1 MDIKRIM
8 STDSSNQAPLVAH
21 LVELRNR
28 LLKCVVAILVLFVG
42 LYAFANDLYLIVSEP
57 LRLLLPAGSSL
68 IATEV
73 ASPFLAPLKLTFAIS
88 VLISVPYTLFQAWSF
103 IAPALYKNEKQIA
116 IPLLISSIFLFY
128 AGVLFAY
135 FVVLPLIFGFFTTV
149 GPGEVTVMTDINN
162 YLNFVLKLFFAF
174 GVTFEIPVATYLLIK
189 AGVTTVATLSKK
201 RPYIF
206 LGCFVVGMLI
216 TPPDIFSQTLLAI
229 PMWMLF
235 ELGLIAGRTVKVVV
249 DGSEENEEETTDRV
263 R

>member
-1 MDIKRIM
+1 MDSPT
-8 STDSSNQAPLVAH
+8 STPVPLVAH
-21 LVELRNR
+21 LIELRNR
-28 LLKCVVAILVLFVG
+28 LLKAVLVILVLFVG
-42 LYAFANDLYLIVSEP
+42 LYTFANDLYLIVSEP
-57 LRLLLPAGSSL
+57 LRLLLPSGSSL

-73 ASPFLAPLKLTFAIS
+73 ASPFLAPLKLTFAIAIL
-88 VLISVPYTLFQAWSF
+88 VSVPYTLFQAWSF
-103 IAPALYKNEKQIA
+103 IAPALYKNEKKIA

-189 AGVTTVATLSKK
+189 AGVTTVTSLSKK

-206 LGCFVVGMLI
+206 LGCFVIGMLI

-229 PMWMLF
+229 PMFLLF
-235 ELGLIAGRTVKVVV
+235 ELGLIAGRTVKVEV
-249 DGSEENEEETTDRV
+249 DESFEKDA
-263 R
+263 

>member
-1 MDIKRIM
+1 M

-21 LVELRNR
+21 LIELRNR
-28 LLKCVVAILVLFVG
+28 LLKCVLAILILFIG
-42 LYAFANDLYLIVSEP
+42 LYSFANDLYLIVSEP
-57 LRLLLPAGSSL
+57 LRLLLPTGSSL

-73 ASPFLAPLKLTFAIS
+73 ASPFLAPLKLTFAVA

-128 AGVLFAY
+128 AGVVFAY
-135 FVVLPLIFGFFTTV
+135 YVVLPLIFGFFTTV

-229 PMWMLF
+229 PMWLLF

-249 DGSEENEEETTDRV
+249 DDSQTEEDSEASHTTP
-263 R
+263 

>member
-1 MDIKRIM
+1 M
-8 STDSSNQAPLVAH
+8 STDSSSQAPLVAH
-21 LVELRNR
+21 LIELRNR
-28 LLKCVVAILVLFVG
+28 LLKSVVVVLVIFIG
-42 LYAFANDLYLIVSEP
+42 LYFYANELYMIVSEP
-57 LRLLLPAGSSL
+57 LRLLLPKGSSL

-88 VLISVPYTLFQAWSF
+88 VLLSIPYTLYQAWSF

-116 IPLLISSIFLFY
+116 IPLLISSIILFY
-128 AGVLFAY
+128 GGVLFAY
-135 FVVLPLIFGFFTTV
+135 YVVLPLIFGFFTTV
-149 GPGEVTVMTDINN
+149 GPGDVTVMTDINN

-174 GVTFEIPVATYLLIK
+174 GVTFEIPVATYLLVK

-201 RPYIF
+201 RPYVF

-235 ELGLIAGRTVKVVV
+235 ELGLLAGRTVKR
-249 DGSEENEEETTDRV
+249 EEEDAEEV
-263 R
+263 SEAS

>member
-1 MDIKRIM
+1 M

-21 LVELRNR
+21 LIELRNR
-28 LLKCVVAILVLFVG
+28 LLKCVLAILILFIG
-42 LYAFANDLYLIVSEP
+42 LYSFANDLYLIVSEP
-57 LRLLLPAGSSL
+57 LRLLLPPGSSL

-73 ASPFLAPLKLTFAIS
+73 ASPFLAPLKLTFAVA

-116 IPLLISSIFLFY
+116 IPLLVSSIFLFY

-135 FVVLPLIFGFFTTV
+135 YVVLPLIFGFFTTV

-206 LGCFVVGMLI
+206 LGCFVIGMLI

-249 DGSEENEEETTDRV
+249 DGSEEKEENERSKASQQ
-263 R
+263 

>member
-1 MDIKRIM
+1 M
-8 STDSSNQAPLVAH
+8 STNTSDQAPLVAH

-28 LLKCVVAILVLFVG
+28 LLKSVLVILVLFVG

-57 LRLLLPAGSSL
+57 LRSLLPAGSSL

-73 ASPFLAPLKLTFAIS
+73 ASPFMAPLKLTFFVAF
-88 VLISVPYTLFQAWSF
+88 LISVPYTLYQAWSF
-103 IAPALYKNEKQIA
+103 IAPALYKKEKKIA
-116 IPLLISSIFLFY
+116 IPLLISSVFLFY
-128 AGVLFAY
+128 TGVLFAY
-135 FVVLPLIFGFFTTV
+135 YAVLPLIFGFFTTI

-174 GVTFEIPVATYLLIK
+174 GVAFEIPIATYLLIK
-189 AGVTTVATLSKK
+189 AGVTTVSSLSKK

-249 DGSEENEEETTDRV
+249 DGSEENEEQEENDATSKTS
-263 R
+263 

>member
-1 MDIKRIM
+1 M
-8 STDSSNQAPLVAH
+8 STDASHQAPLVAH

-28 LLKCVVAILVLFVG
+28 LLKSVLVILVLFVG
-42 LYAFANDLYLIVSEP
+42 LYYFANDLYLMVSEP
-57 LRLLLPAGSSL
+57 LRLLLPEGASL

-88 VLISVPYTLFQAWSF
+88 VLLSVPYTLFQAWSF

-116 IPLLISSIFLFY
+116 IPLLISSILLFY
-128 AGVLFAY
+128 LGVLFAY
-135 FVVLPLIFGFFTTV
+135 FVVLPLIFGFFTSV
-149 GPGEVTVMTDINN
+149 GPSEVAVMTDINQ

-189 AGVTTVATLSKK
+189 AGVTTVAKLSKK

-235 ELGLIAGRTVKVVV
+235 ELGLLAGRTVKNQ
-249 DGSEENEEETTDRV
+249 DDEEEQESNTQVTEP
-263 R
+263 

>member
-1 MDIKRIM
+1 M
-8 STDSSNQAPLVAH
+8 STNSSNQAPLVAH
-21 LVELRNR
+21 LIELRNR
-28 LLKCVVAILVLFVG
+28 LLKSVLAILILFVG

-73 ASPFLAPLKLTFAIS
+73 ASPFLAPLKLTFFVA
-88 VLISVPYTLFQAWSF
+88 VLLSVPYTLYQAWSF

-116 IPLLISSIFLFY
+116 IPLLVSSIFLFY

-135 FVVLPLIFGFFTTV
+135 YIVLPLIFGFFTTV

-189 AGVTTVATLSKK
+189 AGVTTVAALSKK

-235 ELGLIAGRTVKVVV
+235 ELGLLAGRTVKVVV
-249 DGSEENEEETTDRV
+249 DGSEEESETSQATQ
-263 R
+263 

>member
-1 MDIKRIM
+1 M
-8 STDSSNQAPLVAH
+8 STSSSNQAPLVAH
-21 LVELRNR
+21 LIELRNR
-28 LLKCVVAILVLFVG
+28 LLKAVLVILVLFLG
-42 LYAFANDLYLIVSEP
+42 LYSFANDLYLIVSEP
-57 LRLLLPAGSSL
+57 LRLLLPPGSSL

-73 ASPFLAPLKLTFAIS
+73 ASPFLAPLKLTFAVA
-88 VLISVPYTLFQAWSF
+88 VLLSVPYSLFQAWSF
-103 IAPALYKNEKQIA
+103 IAPALYKNEKRIA

-135 FVVLPLIFGFFTTV
+135 YVVLPLIFGFFTTV

-189 AGVTTVATLSKK
+189 AGVTSVATLSKK

-229 PMWMLF
+229 PMWLLF
-235 ELGLIAGRTVKVVV
+235 ELGLIAGRTVKTTP
-249 DGSEENEEETTDRV
+249 EEEKEESESTPSSTNS
-263 R
+263 

>member
-1 MDIKRIM
+1 M
-8 STDSSNQAPLVAH
+8 STNTSNQAPLVSH
-21 LVELRNR
+21 LIELRNR
-28 LLKCVVAILVLFVG
+28 LLKSVLAILILFVG

-73 ASPFLAPLKLTFAIS
+73 ASPFLAPLKLTFFVAF
-88 VLISVPYTLFQAWSF
+88 LLSVPYTLFQAWSF
-103 IAPALYKNEKQIA
+103 IAPALYKKEKKIA

-135 FVVLPLIFGFFTTV
+135 YIVLPLIFGFFTTV

-189 AGVTTVATLSKK
+189 AGVTTVSSLSKK

-206 LGCFVVGMLI
+206 LGCFVIGMLI

-249 DGSEENEEETTDRV
+249 DDSEENEEQEENDATSKTS
-263 R
+263 

>member
-1 MDIKRIM
+1 M
-8 STDSSNQAPLVAH
+8 STSPSNQAPLVAH
-21 LVELRNR
+21 LIELRNR
-28 LLKCVVAILVLFVG
+28 LLKAVLLILALFLG

-57 LRLLLPAGSSL
+57 LRLLLPPGSSL

-73 ASPFLAPLKLTFAIS
+73 ASPFLAPLKLTFAVA
-88 VLISVPYTLFQAWSF
+88 VLLSVPYTLFQAWSF
-103 IAPALYKNEKQIA
+103 IAPALYKNEKNIA

-135 FVVLPLIFGFFTTV
+135 YVVLPLIFGFFTTV

-189 AGVTTVATLSKK
+189 AGVTTVTTLSKK

-235 ELGLIAGRTVKVVV
+235 ELGLMAGRTVKVPES
-249 DGSEENEEETTDRV
+249 DEEADDSQSKII
-263 R
+263 

>member
-1 MDIKRIM
+1 M
-8 STDSSNQAPLVAH
+8 STDSSSQAPLVAH
-21 LVELRNR
+21 LIELRNR
-28 LLKCVVAILVLFVG
+28 LLKSVVVVLVIFIG
-42 LYAFANDLYLIVSEP
+42 LYFYANDLYMIVSEP
-57 LRLLLPAGSSL
+57 LRLLLPKGSSL

-88 VLISVPYTLFQAWSF
+88 VLLSIPYTLYQAWSF

-116 IPLLISSIFLFY
+116 IPLLISSIVLFY
-128 AGVLFAY
+128 GGVLFAY
-135 FVVLPLIFGFFTTV
+135 YVVLPLIFGFFTTV
-149 GPGEVTVMTDINN
+149 GPGDVTVMTDINN

-201 RPYIF
+201 RPYVF

-235 ELGLIAGRTVKVVV
+235 ELGLLAGRTVKR
-249 DGSEENEEETTDRV
+249 EEEDAEEV
-263 R
+263 SEAS

>member
-1 MDIKRIM
+1 M
-8 STDSSNQAPLVAH
+8 STSSSDQAPLVAH
-21 LVELRNR
+21 LIELRNR
-28 LLKCVVAILVLFVG
+28 LLKAVLVILVLFLG

-57 LRLLLPAGSSL
+57 LRLLLPPGSSL

-73 ASPFLAPLKLTFAIS
+73 ASPFLAPLKLTFAVA
-88 VLISVPYTLFQAWSF
+88 VLLSVPYSLFQAWSF
-103 IAPALYKNEKQIA
+103 IAPALYKNEKRIA

-135 FVVLPLIFGFFTTV
+135 YIVLPLIFGFFTTV

-235 ELGLIAGRTVKVVV
+235 ELGLMAGRTVKVPES
-249 DGSEENEEETTDRV
+249 DEETEESDSEANQ
-263 R
+263 

>member
-1 MDIKRIM
+1 M
-8 STDSSNQAPLVAH
+8 STSSPNQAPLVSH
-21 LVELRNR
+21 LIELRNR
-28 LLKCVVAILVLFVG
+28 LLKTVLVILALFLG

-57 LRLLLPAGSSL
+57 LRLLLPSGSSL

-73 ASPFLAPLKLTFAIS
+73 ASPFLAPLKLTFAIA
-88 VLISVPYTLFQAWSF
+88 VLLSVPYTLFQAWSF
-103 IAPALYKNEKQIA
+103 IAPALYKNEKRIA

-135 FVVLPLIFGFFTTV
+135 YVVLPLIFGFFTTV

-235 ELGLIAGRTVKVVV
+235 ELGLMAGRTVKAPES
-249 DGSEENEEETTDRV
+249 DDDADESSSEMNER
-263 R
+263 

>member
-1 MDIKRIM
+1 M
-8 STDSSNQAPLVAH
+8 STNSSNQAPLVAH
-21 LVELRNR
+21 LIELRNR
-28 LLKCVVAILVLFVG
+28 LLKAIIVILLLFIG

-57 LRLLLPAGSSL
+57 LRLLLPPGSSL

-73 ASPFLAPLKLTFAIS
+73 ASPFLAPLKLTFAVA
-88 VLISVPYTLFQAWSF
+88 VLLSVPYTLFQAWSF
-103 IAPALYKNEKQIA
+103 IAPALYKNEKRIA

-135 FVVLPLIFGFFTTV
+135 YVVLPLIFGFFTTV

-189 AGVTTVATLSKK
+189 AGVTTVAALSKK

-249 DGSEENEEETTDRV
+249 DDSEEDSEKETSNSAN
-263 R
+263 

>member
-1 MDIKRIM
+1 M
-8 STDSSNQAPLVAH
+8 STDASHQAPLVAH

-28 LLKCVVAILVLFVG
+28 LLKSVLVILVLFVG
-42 LYAFANDLYLIVSEP
+42 LYYFANDLYLMVSEP
-57 LRLLLPAGSSL
+57 LRLLLPEGASL

-88 VLISVPYTLFQAWSF
+88 VLLSVPYTLFQAWSF

-116 IPLLISSIFLFY
+116 IPLLISSILLFY
-128 AGVLFAY
+128 LGVLFAY
-135 FVVLPLIFGFFTTV
+135 FVVLPLIFGFFTSV
-149 GPGEVTVMTDINN
+149 GPSEVAVMTDINQ

-189 AGVTTVATLSKK
+189 AGVTTVAKLSKK

-235 ELGLIAGRTVKVVV
+235 ELGLLAGRTVKNQ
-249 DGSEENEEETTDRV
+249 DDEEQESNTQVTES
-263 R
+263 

>member
-1 MDIKRIM
+1 M
-8 STDSSNQAPLVAH
+8 STDSSQQAPLVAH
-21 LVELRNR
+21 LIELRNR
-28 LLKCVVAILVLFVG
+28 LLKSVLAILLIFIG
-42 LYAFANDLYLIVSEP
+42 LYYFANDLYLIVSEP
-57 LRLLLPAGSSL
+57 LRLLLPEGSSL

-73 ASPFLAPLKLTFAIS
+73 ASPFLAPLKLTFAIA
-88 VLISVPYTLFQAWSF
+88 VLLSVPYTLFQAWSF
-103 IAPALYKNEKQIA
+103 IAPALYKNEKTIA

-128 AGVLFAY
+128 MGVLFAY
-135 FVVLPLIFGFFTTV
+135 YVVLPLIFGFFTTV

-189 AGVTTVATLSKK
+189 AGATTVAKLSKK
-201 RPYIF
+201 RPFIF

-235 ELGLIAGRTVKVVV
+235 EVGLLAGRTVKNQ
-249 DGSEENEEETTDRV
+249 DDEESEESEDNTQATEPKA
-263 R
+263 

>member
-1 MDIKRIM
+1 MDSPS
-8 STDSSNQAPLVAH
+8 STPAPLVTH
-21 LVELRNR
+21 LIELRNR
-28 LLKCVVAILVLFVG
+28 LLKAVLVILVLFVG
-42 LYAFANDLYLIVSEP
+42 LYTFANDLYLIVSEP
-57 LRLLLPAGSSL
+57 LRLLLPSGSSL

-73 ASPFLAPLKLTFAIS
+73 ASPFLAPLKLTFAIAI
-88 VLISVPYTLFQAWSF
+88 LISVPYTLFQAWSF

-189 AGVTTVATLSKK
+189 AGVTTVAALSKK

-206 LGCFVVGMLI
+206 LGCFVIGMLI

-229 PMWMLF
+229 PMFLLF
-235 ELGLIAGRTVKVVV
+235 ELGLIAGRTVKVEP
-249 DGSEENEEETTDRV
+249 EEADEADQAA
-263 R
+263 

>member
-1 MDIKRIM
+1 M
-8 STDSSNQAPLVAH
+8 STNSSDQAPLVAH
-21 LVELRNR
+21 LIELRNR
-28 LLKCVVAILVLFVG
+28 LLKSVLAILILFAG
-42 LYAFANDLYLIVSEP
+42 LYYFANDLYLIVSEP

-73 ASPFLAPLKLTFAIS
+73 ASPFLAPLKLTFAVA
-88 VLISVPYTLFQAWSF
+88 VLISVPYTLYQAWSF
-103 IAPALYKNEKQIA
+103 IAPALYKNEKRIA

-135 FVVLPLIFGFFTTV
+135 YVVLPLIFGFFTTV

-189 AGVTTVATLSKK
+189 AGVTSVATLSKK

-235 ELGLIAGRTVKVVV
+235 ELGLMAGRTVKA
-249 DGSEENEEETTDRV
+249 DKDEEENKDKVSEPSN
-263 R
+263 

>member
-1 MDIKRIM
+1 M
-8 STDSSNQAPLVAH
+8 STSSSNQAPLVAH
-21 LVELRNR
+21 LIELRNR
-28 LLKCVVAILVLFVG
+28 LLKAVLLILVLFLG

-57 LRLLLPAGSSL
+57 LRLLLPPGSSL

-73 ASPFLAPLKLTFAIS
+73 ASPFLAPLKLTFAVA
-88 VLISVPYTLFQAWSF
+88 VLLSVPYTLFQAWSF
-103 IAPALYKNEKQIA
+103 IAPALYKNEKRIA

-135 FVVLPLIFGFFTTV
+135 YVVLPLIFGFFTTV

-235 ELGLIAGRTVKVVV
+235 ELGLIAGRTVKVPESDEDV
-249 DGSEENEEETTDRV
+249 DEPDSEENQ
-263 R
+263 

>member
-1 MDIKRIM
+1 M
-8 STDSSNQAPLVAH
+8 STSSSNQAPLVAH
-21 LVELRNR
+21 LIELRNR
-28 LLKCVVAILVLFVG
+28 LLKAVIVILVLFLG

-57 LRLLLPAGSSL
+57 LRLLLPEGSSL

-73 ASPFLAPLKLTFAIS
+73 ASPFLAPLKLTFAIA
-88 VLISVPYTLFQAWSF
+88 VLLSVPYSLFQAWSF
-103 IAPALYKNEKQIA
+103 IAPALYKNEKRIA

-128 AGVLFAY
+128 TGVLFAY
-135 FVVLPLIFGFFTTV
+135 YVVLPLIFGFFTTI

-189 AGVTTVATLSKK
+189 AGVTTVAQLSKK

-206 LGCFVVGMLI
+206 LSCFVVGMLI

-229 PMWMLF
+229 PMWILF
-235 ELGLIAGRTVKVVV
+235 ELGLLAGRTVKVEKG
-249 DGSEENEEETTDRV
+249 DEEIDDSSSASNS
-263 R
+263 

>member
-1 MDIKRIM
+1 MDSPS
-8 STDSSNQAPLVAH
+8 STPAPLVTH
-21 LVELRNR
+21 LIELRNR
-28 LLKCVVAILVLFVG
+28 LLKAVLVILVLFVG
-42 LYAFANDLYLIVSEP
+42 LYTFANDLYLIVSEP
-57 LRLLLPAGSSL
+57 LRLLLPSGSSL

-73 ASPFLAPLKLTFAIS
+73 ASPFLAPLKLTFAIAI
-88 VLISVPYTLFQAWSF
+88 LISVPYTLFQAWSF

-189 AGVTTVATLSKK
+189 AGVTTVAALSKK

-206 LGCFVVGMLI
+206 LGCFVIGMLI

-229 PMWMLF
+229 PMFLLF
-235 ELGLIAGRTVKVVV
+235 ELGLIAGRTVKV
-249 DGSEENEEETTDRV
+249 EPEETDEADQAA
-263 R
+263 

>member
-1 MDIKRIM
+1 M
-8 STDSSNQAPLVAH
+8 STDTSSQAPLVAH
-21 LVELRNR
+21 LIELRNR
-28 LLKCVVAILVLFVG
+28 LLKSVIVILVIFIG
-42 LYAFANDLYLIVSEP
+42 LYYFANDLYMIVSEP
-57 LRLLLPAGSSL
+57 LRMLLPKGSSL

-88 VLISVPYTLFQAWSF
+88 VLLSIPYTLYQAWSF

-116 IPLLISSIFLFY
+116 IPLLISSIILFY
-128 AGVLFAY
+128 GGVLFAY

-149 GPGEVTVMTDINN
+149 GPGDVTVMTDINN

-174 GVTFEIPVATYLLIK
+174 GVTFEIPIATYLLIK

-229 PMWMLF
+229 PMWLLF
-235 ELGLIAGRTVKVVV
+235 ELGLMAGRTVKIPE
-249 DGSEENEEETTDRV
+249 DDQETKELSSEVNE
-263 R
+263 

>member
-1 MDIKRIM
+1 M
-8 STDSSNQAPLVAH
+8 STTPSNQAPLVAH
-21 LVELRNR
+21 LIELRNR
-28 LLKCVVAILVLFVG
+28 LLKTVLAILVIFIG

-57 LRLLLPAGSSL
+57 LRLLLPEGSSL

-73 ASPFLAPLKLTFAIS
+73 ASPFLAPLKLTFAVA
-88 VLISVPYTLFQAWSF
+88 VLISVPYSLFQAWSF

-189 AGVTTVATLSKK
+189 AGATSVAALSKK

-229 PMWMLF
+229 PMWLLF
-235 ELGLIAGRTVKVVV
+235 ELGLIAGRTVKV
-249 DGSEENEEETTDRV
+249 TDEDHADDSTEKTSK
-263 R
+263 